1 MNLSTPVALILFNRP
16 ELVKA
21 VFEQIA
27 EAKPKVLLIIADGPR
42 SPLDAQRCL
51 EARSV
56 IKRVNW
62 DCEVVTNI
70 ADKNLGCRQ
79 RVVSGL
85 NWVFSLVEDAIILE
99 DDCVPHQSFFRYCET
114 LLDYYRHDERVM
126 EISGCNYRKDRICG
140 EYSYYFSKYYHTLGW
155 ATWRRAWTF
164 YDENISSWPELKRS
178 ATWSTFFDDRR
189 EERYWTAIYDQIAS
203 GGMDTSWDYQW
214 QLARWCQN
222 GLAAIPAVNLVSNI
236 GFGPEATNTTLEHD
250 FRARL
255 PVYEIGDIHHP
266 PAVNRNKE
274 MDHYRFNTVE
284 LLKPGFL
291 WKIENMIKRVGQ
303 TLSRRHS

>member
-126 EISGCNYRKDRICG
+126 EISGCN
-140 EYSYYFSKYYHTLGW
+140 
-155 ATWRRAWTF
+155 
-164 YDENISSWPELKRS
+164 
-178 ATWSTFFDDRR
+178 
-189 EERYWTAIYDQIAS
+189 
-203 GGMDTSWDYQW
+203 
-214 QLARWCQN
+214 
-222 GLAAIPAVNLVSNI
+222 
-236 GFGPEATNTTLEHD
+236 
-250 FRARL
+250 
-255 PVYEIGDIHHP
+255 
-266 PAVNRNKE
+266 
-274 MDHYRFNTVE
+274 
-284 LLKPGFL
+284 
-291 WKIENMIKRVGQ
+291 
-303 TLSRRHS
+303 